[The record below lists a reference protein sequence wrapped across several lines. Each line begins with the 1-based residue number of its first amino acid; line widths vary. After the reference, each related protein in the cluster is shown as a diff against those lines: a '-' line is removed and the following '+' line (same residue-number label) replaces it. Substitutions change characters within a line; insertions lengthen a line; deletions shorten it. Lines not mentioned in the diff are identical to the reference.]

1 MARLVFVQLQGC
13 CSYDCKFNTRMIA
26 RLMLVQ
32 LQEGQI
38 WNALSKSRK
47 AEKRNSIERNRSV
60 VRQDRQVKFTH

>member
-1 MARLVFVQLQGC
+1 
-13 CSYDCKFNTRMIA
+13 MIA